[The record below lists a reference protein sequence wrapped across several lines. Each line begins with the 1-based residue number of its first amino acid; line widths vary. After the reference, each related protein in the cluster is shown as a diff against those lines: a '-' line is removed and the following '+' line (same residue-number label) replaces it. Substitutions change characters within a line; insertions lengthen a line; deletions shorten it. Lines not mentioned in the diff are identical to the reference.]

1 MNNDQLENLV
11 TLSYTGDSLDEKT
24 VLAVASRLKRES
36 LKRYI
41 KELRMRENKNR
52 VIVTLPFQP
61 DEKDKKRFGDIF
73 AGKKILFNIDQSL
86 LMGIQIIN
94 SDIIYNLNLKD
105 SLERVVS
112 HVSKYD

>member
-1 MNNDQLENLV
+1 MSNDQLENLV
-11 TLSYTGDSLDEKT
+11 TLSYTGDSLNEEA
-24 VLAVASRLKRES
+24 VLAVADRLKRGS

-61 DEKDKKRFGDIF
+61 DENDKKRFGDIF
-73 AGKKILFNIDQSL
+73 AGKNILFRIDQSL
-86 LMGIQIIN
+86 LMGVQIIDN
-94 SDIIYNLNLKD
+94 DIVYNLNLKD